1 MSVEKNIAEIK
12 KKMEE
17 AKQRSRY
24 HQDVK
29 LIAVTKTVEHEKMIQ
44 AYRAGILDFGENRV
58 QEIQKK
64 YELFPKEIR
73 WHLIGTLQTNK
84 VKYIIDKVHMI
95 HSLDRDSL
103 AKEIDKRARE
113 RSKSMDC
120 LVQVNISQEGSK
132 HGQTKEEALD
142 FVEHI
147 CRFYPNIRIRGLMGM
162 APFEEDS
169 EKTRCYFTDMK
180 QLFEEAKTLN
190 LGNSEMS
197 HLSIGMTN
205 DYEIAIEE
213 GSTIVRVGT
222 GIFGRRNY

>member
-1 MSVEKNIAEIK
+1 MSVEKNIEEIR

-24 HQDVK
+24 HQEVT
-29 LIAVTKTVEHEKMIQ
+29 LIAVTKTVDDDRMMQ
-44 AYRAGILDFGENRV
+44 AYRAGILDFGENKV

-64 YELFPKEIR
+64 YDSFPKEVR

-95 HSLDRDSL
+95 HSLDRESL

-113 RSKSMDC
+113 KSKVMDC
-120 LVQVNISQEGSK
+120 LVQINISQEDSK
-132 HGQTKEEALD
+132 HGQTKEESLD
-142 FVEHI
+142 FIAHI
-147 CRFYPNIRIRGLMGM
+147 CNSYPNIRIRGLMGM

-169 EKTRCYFTDMK
+169 EKTRCYFADMK
-180 QLFEEAKTLN
+180 GLFEEAKMLN
-190 LGNSEMS
+190 LKNAKIEY
-197 HLSIGMTN
+197 LSIGMTN